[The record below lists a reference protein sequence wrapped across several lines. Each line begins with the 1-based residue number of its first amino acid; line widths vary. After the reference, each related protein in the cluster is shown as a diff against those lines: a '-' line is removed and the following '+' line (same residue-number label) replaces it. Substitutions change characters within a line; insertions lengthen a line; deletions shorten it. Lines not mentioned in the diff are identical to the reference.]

1 MNEPAWTQGPPET
14 ILLATDLSSRCDRAL
29 DRAAYLAKRWRARL
43 VVLNVLEPD
52 EAGAGSGGSLD
63 LPSWRLPPDRETV
76 AAAQLRRDLG
86 KTFEAAEVRVVEG
99 APAATIDTVARE
111 VGAGLIVTGIARNE
125 ALGRFLLGSTVERLA
140 QQTPIPLLVV
150 KNRLR
155 PYDEVLVA
163 TDFSA
168 SSQHALTAAARFF
181 PRTPLTLLHA
191 WEIPFAGFLDKPD
204 FRRQWIEM
212 EKRGCDA
219 FVAQSLLSEDQRR
232 DLQVLMEHGSVDTIV
247 PGYMR
252 AKNVDIVVVGTHG
265 RSGVFDVRLGGT
277 ARRILNAAPGDV
289 LLIRDPQSVR
299 P

>member
-1 MNEPAWTQGPPET
+1 
-14 ILLATDLSSRCDRAL
+14 
-29 DRAAYLAKRWRARL
+29 
-43 VVLNVLEPD
+43 
-52 EAGAGSGGSLD
+52 
-63 LPSWRLPPDRETV
+63 
-76 AAAQLRRDLG
+76 
-86 KTFEAAEVRVVEG
+86 
-99 APAATIDTVARE
+99 
-111 VGAGLIVTGIARNE
+111 
-125 ALGRFLLGSTVERLA
+125 
-140 QQTPIPLLVV
+140 
-150 KNRLR
+150 
-155 PYDEVLVA
+155 
-163 TDFSA
+163 
-168 SSQHALTAAARFF
+168 
-181 PRTPLTLLHA
+181 
-191 WEIPFAGFLDKPD
+191 
-204 FRRQWIEM
+204 M